1 MITMLSCLSN
11 MFQLT
16 NFHYE
21 YPNAKFLLA
30 TCGSSIVLK
39 CPIGVDNT
47 SVTTWF
53 RLFDNAYPQPLFLGD
68 RQLTDDE
75 RFMLRVQSGTSDNIV
90 YRNLEIS
97 QLYKGD
103 EGYYICKVAKHIHAS
118 FNVTVR
124 TSSCIDIVPSST
136 YVTIGETF
144 RLTCRVWGVEF
155 IRSIFPV
162 NSFNVQWYRNE
173 HPLNMSTRT
182 TMYSDH
188 DSKTYDILVINNA
201 HRSDTGIY
209 KCRYGG
215 WNTTAHVTVTYNPVK
230 SRRLISQP
238 ANSSACITANYLT
251 EILGTTSREME
262 DNPPDGGTIH
272 RKRKKSTQRDDERR
286 SKSRATNHPQRQQHP
301 QLTKPPAHLVPLIL
315 QGVKITRFQLSK
327 LITKNMPD
335 VKLTNIQSNKNNTFT
350 IFASDVNSYDRILR
364 DLAKQ
369 KFDNENDVKVYIP
382 RSIQKVLDADKQA
395 FLKRV
400 DVEITTP
407 AIENALTAAGFKY
420 EKLERLQNFKKDG
433 PGTTVKLTFADSFNR
448 GTIVR
453 TGLHLQHLN
462 IIAEPAKYLTKLMCS
477 QTSSKAKYQ
486 KVTIEFEKA
495 CEVEKE
501 NYLQKIRQTNVSKK
515 SWWNLAKTLFR
526 WSRSS
531 KISKLKDQNNQEWS
545 EDKMEAH
552 VCNQHFAAICIMTTA
567 DYDKDIPP
575 DKLPLSSPTL
585 DLFTVTTR
593 VVEKCLK
600 INVNKATSQ
609 GISSKILKEAGPVI
623 AEDLKHICN
632 YSLSSGVFPD
642 K

>member
-272 RKRKKSTQRDDERR
+272 RKRKNSTQRDDERR
-286 SKSRATNHPQRQQHP
+286 SKSRATNNPQRQQHP
-301 QLTKPPAHLVPLIL
+301 QLTKPPAQLAPLIL

-327 LITKNMPD
+327 LITKTMPD
-335 VKLTNIQSNKNNTFT
+335 VKLINIQSNKNNTFT
-350 IFASDVNSYDRILR
+350 IFASDVNSYNRILR

-382 RSIQKVLDADKQA
+382 RSIQKVLDTDKQA

-407 AIENALTAAGFKY
+407 EIENALTAAGFKY

-448 GTIVR
+448 DTIVR
-453 TGLHLQHLN
+453 TGLHLQHLT
-462 IIAEPAKYLTKLMCS
+462 IIAEPAKYLTKPIQCYKCLGFGHI
-477 QTSSKAKYQ
+477 SKYCRATQQVCTRCTEAHNSKDCDKDANQIKY
-486 KVTIEFEKA
+486 KN
-495 CEVEKE
+495 CEVGGPRHQNSSATSPVDIVEAVFKTVIAI
-501 NYLQKIRQTNVSKK
+501 LQPT
-515 SWWNLAKTLFR
+515 LAKILE
-526 WSRSS
+526 
-531 KISKLKDQNNQEWS
+531 KLELTT
-545 EDKMEAH
+545 
-552 VCNQHFAAICIMTTA
+552 TTA
-567 DYDKDIPP
+567 SPASTTGTAIHQNHMDLVNFATEEDP
-575 DKLPLSSPTL
+575 D
-585 DLFTVTTR
+585 
-593 VVEKCLK
+593 
-600 INVNKATSQ
+600 
-609 GISSKILKEAGPVI
+609 
-623 AEDLKHICN
+623 
-632 YSLSSGVFPD
+632 
-642 K
+642 